1 MLVVVLVIDLL
12 GFCVETK
19 PEYARA
25 VSSYQRDREITR
37 ILEHEDEQEHEH
49 DLPNFGIWV
58 KTDLSG

>member
-25 VSSYQRDREITR
+25 VSFYQRDREITR
-37 ILEHEDEQEHEH
+37 ILEHEDEH

-58 KTDLSG
+58 KADLSG